1 MSNSR
6 PLSVLLP
13 PPKHAIN
20 ASAQHKSGLKELV
33 GLLSEAGN
41 PRETLYSVES
51 FQENSVTLESF
62 LPLRHKYPD
71 LKIPQISQSDI
82 QNTYERTKAVFDK
95 ILSQKLQPQGTGA
108 VGTAN
113 KGSAKTIEYKLP
125 DQNSEVRKLK
135 IVDQQVD
142 PLQPKLFKT
151 KKVVAPSTDEPFAPV
166 LHKSDD
172 ITPQSTKEE
181 RDKWNI
187 PSAISSWKNPNGYTI
202 NLDRRIASDGRYS
215 KESLGP
221 HEISEGHMKLSE
233 ALDAAERKAREEVS
247 LRADAK
253 RMLAEQDVREK
264 EEKLRMIALKAR
276 EDRKKN
282 TEPYS
287 GPRALDSATRQR
299 QEDQRERL
307 NKIRRELQRSKMS
320 TAERLRALAT
330 GEGREVSEKVILGAA
345 AASDTADIQYD
356 SRLFTKAAKAR
367 GQSGGDQV
375 YDNPLFVQE
384 GINTMYRPN
393 FSAAVD
399 IQARDAADTLESKV
413 QFELASGKRGRE
425 GPVEFSAAENTE
437 KSEEGES
444 SVKRHRGG

>member
-1 MSNSR
+1 MSDSK

-13 PPKHAIN
+13 PPKHALVVPDRPKN
-20 ASAQHKSGLKELV
+20 DFKDLVDLLKETD
-33 GLLSEAGN
+33 N
-41 PRETLYSVES
+41 RRETLTTAES
-51 FQENSVTLESF
+51 LQENSVTFESF

-71 LKIPQISQSDI
+71 LTIPPVSPSDI
-82 QNTYERTKAVFDK
+82 QKTYERTKAVFDK
-95 ILSQKLQPQGTGA
+95 ILAQKLQPQGTGA

-113 KGSAKTIEYKLP
+113 QSSIKTIEYQPP
-125 DQNSEVRKLK
+125 DQNSEVRHLK
-135 IVDQQVD
+135 IVDQQLD

-166 LHKSDD
+166 LRKSDD
-172 ITPQSTKEE
+172 ATPQLTKDE

-221 HEISEGHMKLSE
+221 HEINEGHMKLSE

-247 LRADAK
+247 IRADAK

-264 EEKLRMIALKAR
+264 EEKLRMIAIRAR
-276 EDRKKN
+276 EDHKKDAH
-282 TEPYS
+282 S
-287 GPRALDSATRQR
+287 RSDVRASDMAAIQR
-299 QEDQRERL
+299 QGDQRERL
-307 NKIRRELQRSKMS
+307 NQIRKDLQRSKMS
-320 TAERLRALAT
+320 TAERLRALAA
-330 GEGREVSEKVILGAA
+330 GQGREVSDKVILGAA

-367 GQSGGDQV
+367 GQLSSDQV

-393 FSAAVD
+393 FSRSTD
-399 IQARDAADTLESKV
+399 IQAQDAAGTIESKV
-413 QFELASGKRGRE
+413 QFELANGKRDRE
-425 GPVEFSAAENTE
+425 GPVEFTNAENTE
-437 KSEEGES
+437 QLEEGEGS
-444 SVKRHRGG
+444 MKRRREE